1 MKLPQLSTGGIF
13 IQQQHQQ
20 EMSEKCRPPIS
31 RNDFQGTETG
41 MTKILV
47 RVKRTRE
54 VRGNYDYLLSNKE
67 YLILGY
73 KDTIVL

>member
-1 MKLPQLSTGGIF
+1 
-13 IQQQHQQ
+13 
-20 EMSEKCRPPIS
+20 
-31 RNDFQGTETG
+31 